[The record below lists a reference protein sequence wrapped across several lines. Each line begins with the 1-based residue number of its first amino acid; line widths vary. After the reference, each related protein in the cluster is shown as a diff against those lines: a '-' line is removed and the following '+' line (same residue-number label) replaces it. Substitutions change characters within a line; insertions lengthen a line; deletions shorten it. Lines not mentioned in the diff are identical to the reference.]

1 MSLSS
6 ENTERTCKCHCCPR
20 APRPAAHSG
29 RSAPPGAP
37 AAPPAHPMSPLPAP
51 LHPAYSPVSSQSF
64 RLEELRMVI
73 RVQLWSSLRAGRSCV
88 SSGRPPPSLPSFP
101 SQSLLENWDD
111 TCAADLSVLFQ
122 GSNGLRLGKHLTK
135 HMCPAVHVGLPRGP
149 LPTPHPQL
157 PLWWLP
163 ASTVTSGCS

>member
-51 LHPAYSPVSSQSF
+51 LHPAFSPVSSQSF

-88 SSGRPPPSLPSFP
+88 SSGRPPPSLPSHRSP
-101 SQSLLENWDD
+101 SWKIGIIHALLICRSCFKDQMVSVWESTLPS
-111 TCAADLSVLFQ
+111 TCALQSMW
-122 GSNGLRLGKHLTK
+122 G
-135 HMCPAVHVGLPRGP
+135 CPAVPSP
-149 LPTPHPQL
+149 PPTPSSRCGGFL
-157 PLWWLP
+157 PVL
-163 ASTVTSGCS
+163 